1 MQNFLDSYGS
11 AITLLGIISTTT
23 FFLSLLIIPWIINRL
38 DKDFFLHFHE
48 HTKKEDEHP
57 LMFILL
63 RILRYATG
71 SVLLIAGILMLFLP
85 GQGILT
91 MILGMSLL
99 DFPGKQTLMDR
110 LLGYHSLQKALNWV
124 RHRGNKPDFSFPS

>member
-1 MQNFLDSYGS
+1 M
-11 AITLLGIISTTT
+11 
-23 FFLSLLIIPWIINRL
+23 
-38 DKDFFLHFHE
+38 
-48 HTKKEDEHP
+48 
-57 LMFILL
+57 MFILL